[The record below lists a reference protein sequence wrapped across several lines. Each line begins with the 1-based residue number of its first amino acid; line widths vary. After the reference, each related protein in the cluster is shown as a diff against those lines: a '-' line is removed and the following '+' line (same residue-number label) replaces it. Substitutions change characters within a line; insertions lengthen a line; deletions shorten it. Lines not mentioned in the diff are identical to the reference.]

1 MVEVEGNE
9 TSVGGNRGGCAVILL
24 FRQNWNSTLFKIF
37 FICTKSREGKR
48 QRTVKNG
55 SYIQVG
61 CKLLASHV
69 ESADG
74 AYLLL

>member
-1 MVEVEGNE
+1 MERLWVETEG
-9 TSVGGNRGGCAVILL
+9 RGEVIVL
-24 FRQNWNSTLFKIF
+24 FQQNWNSTLFKSF
-37 FICTKSREGKR
+37 LFLSPEEGNG
-48 QRTVKNG
+48 TVSVKNG
-55 SYIQVG
+55 SYILVG